1 MSERSDNICVYDR
14 SENDSVLLTGKKEND
29 GNKSER
35 EREKEGRL
43 REDGWRE
50 LYRIIVRASR

>member
-29 GNKSER
+29 GNER
-35 EREKEGRL
+35 EREKERG
-43 REDGWRE
+43 ET
-50 LYRIIVRASR
+50 A

>member
-29 GNKSER
+29 GNKRER
-35 EREKEGRL
+35 ERKRGDCVRM
-43 REDGWRE
+43 DGE
-50 LYRIIVRASR
+50 SCIAS

>member
-29 GNKSER
+29 GNESER
-35 EREKEGRL
+35 KRGDCVRM
-43 REDGWRE
+43 DGE
-50 LYRIIVRASR
+50 SCIAS